1 MTAAAPVRHLVLS
14 ASVDGPPGGL
24 VTTFCTEDQF
34 KPVPYDRSR
43 HTYLTAL
50 ATCPDCLVVH
60 AAWHTA
66 FVASLC

>member
-1 MTAAAPVRHLVLS
+1 MTAAALVRHLVLDASRDHS
-14 ASVDGPPGGL
+14 AASL
-24 VTTFCTEDQF
+24 ITTFCTEDQF

-50 ATCPDCLVVH
+50 ATCPDCLVGH

-66 FVASLC
+66 FVASLG